1 MEKVHMVASHQAGI
15 LRLRALPRCVLVDTL
30 GSIMNLGCRES
41 LGQELDDL
49 LNLSSESEEDVDNQ
63 KLLAVL
69 LSLWQ
74 QEPRRHV
81 RLHSTVCLCCPKS
94 HC

>member
-1 MEKVHMVASHQAGI
+1 
-15 LRLRALPRCVLVDTL
+15 
-30 GSIMNLGCRES
+30 MNLGCRES

-81 RLHSTVCLCCPKS
+81 RLQALCACPAPIGTAD
-94 HC
+94 